1 MNCAPLRGERHPER
15 RKAVAGNDRPSKSD
29 LGLLGKA
36 PSTYSAG
43 SIQPIG
49 SVEAFPLDWKTRR
62 ARAAFRLADIV
73 KLATKRRDHG
83 LSVDPGNFVF
93 ALASTLGSVPA
104 GPYGIPRRQR
114 FLRWFGLDMEAL
126 CTAIDRAELGAF
138 STSELQ
144 TIIES
149 VKRHNA
155 AHGPKLMSATA
166 TGELL
171 AMTSAEREEFGIRQ
185 IEAVDEPRTDRIARQ
200 KQARQQRDRERKRVQ
215 RGRLPRPVYESR
227 SLSSQKP
234 WLAEGISRRT
244 WERRRAR
251 VASVSTRVLF
261 SQGEETHLRQGVAL
275 SKTQIEPGPA
285 RCGNANRGAGA
296 DVHSHGGRTG
306 IGRATE
312 ADPLLLSGGDGTGGG
327 ASIRRPLA
335 PPQADAIRE
344 HQPRPPIRSVQA
356 LSLIGGP

>member
-15 RKAVAGNDRPSKSD
+15 RKAAAGNDRLSKSGS
-29 LGLLGKA
+29 GLLGKA

-49 SVEAFPLDWKTRR
+49 IVEAFPLDWKTRR
-62 ARAAFRLADIV
+62 ARAAFRLADII
-73 KLATKRRDHG
+73 KLATKRRDRG

-126 CTAIDRAELGAF
+126 STSIHRAELGAF
-138 STSELQ
+138 SSSELQ

-185 IEAVDEPRTDRIARQ
+185 IEGVDEPRTDRIARQ
-200 KQARQQRDRERKRVQ
+200 KEAKQQRDRERKRVQ

-234 WLAEGISRRT
+234 WVAEGISRRT

-251 VASVSTRVLF
+251 DASVSTRVLF
-261 SQGEETHLRQGVAL
+261 SQGDGTHLRQDVAP
-275 SKTQIEPGPA
+275 SKNQIEPGPA
-285 RCGNANRGAGA
+285 RCGGANRNAGA
-296 DVHSHGGRTG
+296 DVHSHGGRTE
-306 IGRATE
+306 IARATE
-312 ADPLLLSGGDGTGGG
+312 ADPLLLSEGDGTGGG
-327 ASIRRPLA
+327 ASIRRLLA
-335 PPQADAIRE
+335 PPRVDVIRDHQARS
-344 HQPRPPIRSVQA
+344 PIRPVQIT
-356 LSLIGGP
+356 LLNGGL